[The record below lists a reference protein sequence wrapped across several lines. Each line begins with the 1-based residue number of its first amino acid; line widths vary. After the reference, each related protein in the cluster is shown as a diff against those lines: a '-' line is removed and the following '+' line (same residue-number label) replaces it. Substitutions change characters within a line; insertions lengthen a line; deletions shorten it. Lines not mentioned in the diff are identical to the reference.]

1 MAYWSVSVFVE
12 SSDEESVAGA
22 EADADHNKAFD
33 CDVTDEQTTPEK
45 ETSESRFNHGLFGY
59 SIYSSR
65 YCSGKPQSFII
76 ICAYF
81 REISRNCCR
90 PV

>member
-33 CDVTDEQTTPEK
+33 CDVTDEKTTPEK
-45 ETSESRFNHGLFGY
+45 ETLEGLVFDGLFGY
-59 SIYSSR
+59 STYSSR
-65 YCSGKPQSFII
+65 Y
-76 ICAYF
+76 
-81 REISRNCCR
+81 RSRRSCHE
-90 PV
+90 